1 MHFTTP
7 LAILTTLSLA
17 LASPLETRT
26 TGQITYYD
34 ASAGIGA
41 CGANNAGK
49 LVAALSP
56 SAFSAAKCGKS
67 IKVTNS
73 ANGKSVTVKVGDKCA
88 GCVGLFLCLL
98 LMTSL
103 HDSLETFSCTFDQ

>member
-7 LAILTTLSLA
+7 IAILTTLSLA

-34 ASAGIGA
+34 ASAGISA

-88 GCVGLFLCLL
+88 GCVRF
-98 LMTSL
+98 
-103 HDSLETFSCTFDQ
+103 FSAYF